1 MANFVGLV
9 RGGSERRGQPL
20 HYKGSSLHRIM
31 PGFMLQVRYLVI
43 TPAIVTMPAM
53 AAVTMASPLE
63 PGSMMQGGHFTRGD
77 GTGGDSLQGGTF
89 ADENFRLKHSEA
101 GRLSMAN
108 YGPDT
113 NKARPSPN
121 LAQLFMT
128 TCVTRLSPL
137 YTYYGRRSSSSPPH
151 LTIYGRRS
159 SSSPPH
165 LTIYGRRSSSSAP
178 HLTIYGR
185 RSSSSP
191 PCPRRTWTASMWSSA
206 RRVT

>member
-20 HYKGSSLHRIM
+20 HYKGSSLHRVM

-63 PGSMMQGGHFTRGD
+63 PGSMLQGGDFTRGD

-159 SSSPPH
+159 SSSPPC
-165 LTIYGRRSSSSAP
+165 P
-178 HLTIYGR
+178 HRI
-185 RSSSSP
+185 
-191 PCPRRTWTASMWSSA
+191 WTASMWSSA

>member
-1 MANFVGLV
+1 
-9 RGGSERRGQPL
+9 
-20 HYKGSSLHRIM
+20 M

-63 PGSMMQGGHFTRGD
+63 PGSMLQGGDFTRGD

-113 NKARPSPN
+113 NKARP
-121 LAQLFMT
+121 LYLLCQAQFFIT
-128 TCVTRLSPL
+128 TCVTQLSPL
-137 YTYYGRRSSSSPPH
+137 YTYYGRRSSSSARTLPYMAGAVLH
-151 LTIYGRRS
+151 HRRA
-159 SSSPPH
+159 H
-165 LTIYGRRSSSSAP
+165 
-178 HLTIYGR
+178 
-185 RSSSSP
+185 
-191 PCPRRTWTASMWSSA
+191 TASGRQACGLRPGVLPSYHPYILTMANMWSSA